1 MPSCDNDQLLPL
13 PFSELWVVD
22 FEFTTHSGGRQGPV
36 CMVAIE
42 LLSGR
47 VIRLWADELAEL
59 SEAPFDTGPNS
70 LFVAYFA
77 SAEIGCFLALG
88 WKVPDRILDLYC
100 EFRAETNGTSLI
112 AGRGLIGA
120 LAHYGL
126 GAISAT
132 EKQDMIKLILSG
144 GPWTSIQKG
153 AIFDYCESD
162 VRALEHLLPVM
173 VPALTRS
180 AQRLGW
186 ALLRGRYMAAVAR
199 MEWNGTP
206 IDVHTLEPLRG
217 EWDRIKL
224 SLIEEIDKGY
234 GIYDGL
240 TFKSARFEDWLIRN
254 DIPWPRLGSGALAL
268 DDKTFRQMAKAYSK
282 VSPLRELRH
291 ALGTLRLN
299 NLQVG
304 PDGRNRCLLSPFHSK
319 TGRNQPGSSKFIFGP
334 SVWFRGLIK
343 PAPGRAIAYLD
354 WKSQEIAVAAAV
366 SGDDV
371 LWEAYSSGDPYMT
384 FAIQA
389 GMAPLEATKYSHKD
403 IRNRCKAIVL
413 GVQYGMGAESMAL
426 NAGIHLTEAREL
438 LLKHKSTYWR
448 FWKWA
453 EQNVNAALLGGTI
466 YTRFGWPTRIGFGS
480 EANTRSLLNWP
491 MQSNGAEMMRLACCE
506 ATEAGLMICAPI
518 HDALLLEASVEDI
531 DSHIQK
537 LTTIMQHASELVLGG
552 GRVCGVDVDKIIYPD
567 RYSDERGEVMW
578 SWVMDILRDTNPGG
592 ISRGTP
598 AESVGPGLSI

>member
-1 MPSCDNDQLLPL
+1 MPSEDHSQLALFPYNQ
-13 PFSELWVVD
+13 LWVVD
-22 FEFTTHSGGRQGPV
+22 FEFTAPSGGQPGPV
-36 CMVAIE
+36 CMVAVE

-59 SEAPFDTGPNS
+59 SEAPFDTGPDS
-70 LFVAYFA
+70 LFIAYFA

-88 WKVPDRILDLYC
+88 WKLPDRILDLYC

-112 AGRGLIGA
+112 AGRSLIGA
-120 LAHYGL
+120 LTHYGL
-126 GAISAT
+126 DAMSAT
-132 EKQDMIKLILSG
+132 EKTEMRDLILGG
-144 GPWTSIQKG
+144 GPWTPTQKV
-153 AIFDYCESD
+153 AILDYCGTD
-162 VRALEHLLPVM
+162 VRALEHLLPAM
-173 VPALTRS
+173 TPAITRS

-199 MEWNGTP
+199 MEWCGTP
-206 IDVHTLEPLRG
+206 INVQTLGRLRD
-217 EWDRIKL
+217 EWDRIKI
-224 SLIEEIDKGY
+224 SLIQVIDKDY

-240 TFKSARFEDWLIRN
+240 TFKSALFEEWLIRN
-254 DIPWPRLGSGALAL
+254 DIPWPRLQSGALAL
-268 DDKTFRQMAKAYSK
+268 DDKTFRQMAKAHSK

-299 NLQVG
+299 DLQVG
-304 PDGRNRCLLSPFHSK
+304 PDGRNRCLLSPFQSK
-319 TGRNQPGSSKFIFGP
+319 TGRNQPSNTKFIFGP

-343 PAPGRAIAYLD
+343 PHPGRAAAYLD

-366 SGDDV
+366 SGDDE

-389 GMAPLEATKYSHKD
+389 GMAPQDATKETHKE

-426 NAGIHLTEAREL
+426 NADIHLSEAREL

-453 EQNVNAALLGGTI
+453 EQNVNAALLGCAI
-466 YTRFGWPTRIGFGS
+466 YTQFGWPIRLGFGS

-531 DSHIQK
+531 DSHIEQ
-537 LTTIMQHASELVLGG
+537 LTTIMQHASELVLGE
-552 GRVCGVDVDKIIYPD
+552 GRVCGVDVDKIAYPD
-567 RYSDERGEVMW
+567 RYSDERGVVMW
-578 SWVMDILRDTNPGG
+578 DRVMGILREIDPGG

-598 AESVGPGLSI
+598 AESVGPGLSM